1 MRFLY
6 KRNFEG
12 GLKVNIIVI
21 DATFQAISVLAS
33 GEKGVFSSHFYPV
46 GRSKDLVTLIDI
58 ATKQVGFSVAEA
70 DIVALPEGP
79 GGFTGLRLGYAS
91 AKAISLASGAN
102 VLAIPTLTIFDFAF
116 SFWNGVLLAV
126 IDAKRDCFYAQVFE
140 NHEIITQI
148 YDAPI
153 DVITSQIDKT
163 KPCLVVGIG
172 VSQIFKI
179 MKESGKGDNMTFIEL
194 SQSAFPHYILDYVL
208 TNRSLCK
215 EVKDHEG
222 PLYVRKSDAEV

>member
-1 MRFLY
+1 MGFLY

-116 SFWNGVLLAV
+116 SFWDGTLLAI
-126 IDAKRDCFYAQVFE
+126 IDAKRDCFYAQLFE
-140 NHEIITQI
+140 KHVAISDV

-153 DVITSQIDKT
+153 DELISKVDKA
-163 KPCLVVGIG
+163 KPCLVVGVG
-172 VSQIFKI
+172 VSKFFQAMNEKRRNY
-179 MKESGKGDNMTFIEL
+179 NMTFIEL
-194 SQSAFPHYILDYVL
+194 SQTAFPHYILDYVL
-208 TNRSLCK
+208 KNRSLCK
-215 EVKDHEG
+215 ELKDYEG
-222 PLYVRKSDAEV
+222 PLYVRKSDAEM